1 MIIMCRSSLAELI
14 FVRRYNLSHNF
25 LDNLL
30 SISALDCIK
39 EFHGP
44 ALNSVIL
51 SNIVKFIHK
60 DISIKYCVF
69 SFKICRINHANK
81 ITKLILLRILRSIRG
96 EHSDS
101 LEPSSA

>member
-1 MIIMCRSSLAELI
+1 MIIMCRSYLAELI

-30 SISALDCIK
+30 NRLYHK

-51 SNIVKFIHK
+51 SNIVKFIQK

-101 LEPSSA
+101 LEPTSA